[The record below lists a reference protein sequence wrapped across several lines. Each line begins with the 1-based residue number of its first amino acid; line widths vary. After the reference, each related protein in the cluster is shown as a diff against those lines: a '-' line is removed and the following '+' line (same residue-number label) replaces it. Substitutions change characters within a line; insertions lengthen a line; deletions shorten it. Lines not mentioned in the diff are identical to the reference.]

1 LEIIDQL
8 KNELIKEKQ
17 NSEKQAEEIRRELNG
32 AYDKMI
38 VDIDQRWG
46 ERLQVIFQDVVFQ
59 CKVEFRSNQF
69 VVT

>member
-1 LEIIDQL
+1 MEIIDQL